1 MGYIDADAHVIE
13 CEETWDYLDPSERNY
28 RPVTVEVPSAVGGKE
43 PVRMYLIGETLCR
56 RFPTDCRG
64 NVGGTGYSSE
74 ISHLENP
81 AARLRDL
88 DAVGIDAQVIFS
100 TNFIAAEVANPLV
113 EAAVARSWNRW
124 MADRTAD
131 GQGRL
136 RWAMIPG
143 IGLLDR
149 TVQEMEQWRD
159 RGACAVMMK
168 GVEHGMFLADPYFY
182 PLYEKAQD
190 LGMTIAVHQGAKRDH
205 IEGLGIANPKTS
217 PAGHVQYT
225 ATTAKGFY
233 AVLAS
238 DLYKR
243 FPRLNFA
250 FVEAG
255 ATWAPFVFHHW
266 MRSSSSGKAESY
278 VLGPQGPTRNW
289 ISPGEPAEMMAERN
303 MFISCDYD
311 EDISYLVGLMGEGAM
326 MLGTD
331 WCHNDAGSDPL
342 AHSRL
347 LSRTDIPKAA
357 AMKIVDDNGRKA
369 FGIPADFRPTEKLK
383 AKEKTLFLL
392 GQY

>member
-1 MGYIDADAHVIE
+1 
-13 CEETWDYLDPSERNY
+13 
-28 RPVTVEVPSAVGGKE
+28 
-43 PVRMYLIGETLCR
+43 
-56 RFPTDCRG
+56 
-64 NVGGTGYSSE
+64 
-74 ISHLENP
+74 
-81 AARLRDL
+81 
-88 DAVGIDAQVIFS
+88 
-100 TNFIAAEVANPLV
+100 
-113 EAAVARSWNRW
+113 
-124 MADRTAD
+124 
-131 GQGRL
+131 
-136 RWAMIPG
+136 
-143 IGLLDR
+143 
-149 TVQEMEQWRD
+149 
-159 RGACAVMMK
+159 
-168 GVEHGMFLADPYFY
+168 
-182 PLYEKAQD
+182 
-190 LGMTIAVHQGAKRDH
+190 
-205 IEGLGIANPKTS
+205 
-217 PAGHVQYT
+217 
-225 ATTAKGFY
+225 
-233 AVLAS
+233 VLAS

-383 AKEKTLFLL
+383 AKEKTPFLL